1 MGKRKTLEDIKV
13 LQVTVQNDKIRWK
26 MSTLIDEVFFECK
39 CNLGL
44 DIGNANLSVL
54 EIFYCGQ
61 LIKHMQK
68 TFISDQYITTFL
80 RFSWVTNYHLSL
92 PLGMHYF
99 FLLSIAVYHAS
110 FDLDFTIR
118 EYICL
123 LQIMVASGKTSGTM
137 VISKFLLAFL

>member
-1 MGKRKTLEDIKV
+1 
-13 LQVTVQNDKIRWK
+13 

-61 LIKHMQK
+61 LIKHAK
-68 TFISDQYITTFL
+68 KVYIWL
-80 RFSWVTNYHLSL
+80 VSNYVSKIQLGYKLSL
-92 PLGMHYF
+92 VSAPWNALF

-110 FDLDFTIR
+110 FYLDFTIR

-123 LQIMVASGKTSGTM
+123 L
-137 VISKFLLAFL
+137 